1 MDYNE
6 IRLRILN
13 FLYQQHFAGKA
24 MRYCELEDIVKE
36 AGLEKEDP
44 NVINGNALYL
54 YNKKLVVGTRQMGV
68 AQPTSLY
75 INENGI
81 DFVEQVCD
89 KTIQK
94 MRADKKDI
102 LELDKIEKESNH
114 ATKIGRFI
122 RYVLTNPELVKSYI
136 NTIIEEMGK
145 YGLHPQN
152 S

>member
-24 MRYCELEDIVKE
+24 MYYFELENIVKE
-36 AGLEKEDP
+36 GGLENEDP

-54 YNKKLVVGTRQMGV
+54 YNKKLVVGTRQLGI
-68 AQPTSLY
+68 AHPTSLY

-102 LELDKIEKESNH
+102 SELDQIEKESNH

-145 YGLHPQN
+145 YGIHPQH